1 MNSLDKKLK
10 DGNSRIIASNGMKA
24 TSKNNKSIPT
34 SAGSREVASLKEK
47 IKLLEVNFYLH
58 FLFLNVFQLQYELLS
73 VSSFTYFQTL
83 QYA

>member
-10 DGNSRIIASNGMKA
+10 NGSRRIVASKGMKA

>member
-10 DGNSRIIASNGMKA
+10 NGSRRIVASKGMKA

-47 IKLLEVNFYLH
+47 IKLLEVIYLH